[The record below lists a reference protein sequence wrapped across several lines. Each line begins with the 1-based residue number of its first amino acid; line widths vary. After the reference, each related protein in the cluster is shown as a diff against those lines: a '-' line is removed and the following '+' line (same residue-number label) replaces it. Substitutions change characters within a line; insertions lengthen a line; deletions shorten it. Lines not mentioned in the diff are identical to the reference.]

1 MNRIHQD
8 RGTAWIKKIR
18 LNYTQ
23 PKDSSQLFRQTQVQS
38 EETEG
43 NTLS

>member
-23 PKDSSQLFRQTQVQS
+23 PQKTHLSYSDKHRFKVKRQKVI
-38 EETEG
+38 
-43 NTLS
+43 L